1 MREFRSAARFV
12 AESARLGADLLRARN
27 LRSETLFVG
36 KAKQASPPAFRI
48 TKESSM
54 NKIILMGSA
63 ALLGMSAPAWTQSST
78 PNAPSPDMSTPTPAD
93 SSMPAPEP
101 AAPAPAAAP
110 AAPAPST
117 ATADQST
124 APSTTAPAAQTAS
137 GTAPAGAVNPDAAA
151 KVNADWAKFDKGG
164 KGKLTPLEFGT
175 FVLAAKGQDVTAQ
188 VEKSEH
194 SKAANLPAVKVLNA
208 TSAEFAKADTDKD
221 KAISP
226 NELAAYLSA

>member
-1 MREFRSAARFV
+1 
-12 AESARLGADLLRARN
+12 
-27 LRSETLFVG
+27 
-36 KAKQASPPAFRI
+36 
-48 TKESSM
+48 M

-78 PNAPSPDMSTPTPAD
+78 PNAPSPDMSTPAPAD
-93 SSMPAPEP
+93 SNMPAPES
-101 AAPAPAAAP
+101 AAPAPAAA
-110 AAPAPST
+110 APATPAPLT
-117 ATADQST
+117 ATADQS
-124 APSTTAPAAQTAS
+124 AASSTTAPATQAAA
-137 GTAPAGAVNPDAAA
+137 GAAPAGAVNPDAAA

-194 SKAANLPAVKVLNA
+194 GKASNLPAVKVLNA